1 MANGSWNLREA
12 RGEPHRERYTYQ
24 GTFNR
29 YVGGRELQVAELASD
44 LTDSSNG
51 DLTIKKLLVCKV
63 AGDSGGLGGEKKTSI
78 MHVRL

>member
-44 LTDSSNG
+44 LTDSSYSSYV
-51 DLTIKKLLVCKV
+51 LVKQL
-63 AGDSGGLGGEKKTSI
+63 STLS
-78 MHVRL
+78 LNS